1 METLRKFFP
10 YSFQY
15 KKDIGALIVNVL
27 LHIVAGI
34 VIGFVLAIC
43 LFIPVINIIAALA
56 SKLVELYLAIG
67 VILSVLDY
75 CNVLK

>member
-34 VIGFVLAIC
+34 VTGFVLAFC

-75 CNVLK
+75 CKVLK

>member
-15 KKDIGALIVNVL
+15 KKDIGALIVNIL

-34 VIGFVLAIC
+34 VINFVLALC
-43 LFIPVINIIAALA
+43 LIIPVINIIAVLA

-75 CNVLK
+75 LKVIK